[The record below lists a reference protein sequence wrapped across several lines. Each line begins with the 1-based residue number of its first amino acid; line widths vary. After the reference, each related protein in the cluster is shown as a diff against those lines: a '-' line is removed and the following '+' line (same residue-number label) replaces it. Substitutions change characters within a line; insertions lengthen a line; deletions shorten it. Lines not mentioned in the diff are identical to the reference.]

1 MDERPRPA
9 AGLRREV
16 LALPPFEPVR
26 FVLDEALDFEALD
39 LDLPFLL
46 VDLFALDPLR
56 LERVLE
62 ELVVW
67 AILIASLW
75 LPCQLRLFAPAVHSD
90 YPQR

>member
-1 MDERPRPA
+1 VDVVV
-9 AGLRREV
+9 LREV

-39 LDLPFLL
+39 LDLPFPL

-75 LPCQLRLFAPAVHSD
+75 LPCQLRHSRRRFT
-90 YPQR
+90 PITRLVRI